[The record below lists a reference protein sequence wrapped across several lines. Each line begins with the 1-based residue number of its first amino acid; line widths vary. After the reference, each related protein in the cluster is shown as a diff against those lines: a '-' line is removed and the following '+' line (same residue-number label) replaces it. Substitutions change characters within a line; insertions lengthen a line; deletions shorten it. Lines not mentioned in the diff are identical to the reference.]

1 MTRLIAARWGLL
13 GLFACCGT
21 GCSTMNNTEKGALG
35 GGAIGA
41 GLGTLV
47 GAATGNPKTGAMVG
61 GLVGAGVGGIVGNE
75 EDKKD
80 RRDAREQHVA
90 VTQAYSNDQPQR
102 MNEVIELAR
111 SGQSEQVIINHIRA
125 NQMTFVLSSADLNAL
140 KSNGVP
146 DRVIVEMQSQRA
158 AVGPP
163 RRVIREQVIVREPV
177 FVDDPFCVRPVYVV
191 PPPVVG
197 VGFHYRR

>member
-1 MTRLIAARWGLL
+1 MTRSLAARWGLL
-13 GLFACCGT
+13 GLLACGGT

-47 GAATGNPKTGAMVG
+47 GAATGNPKTGAVVG
-61 GLVGAGVGGIVGNE
+61 GLVGAGVGGIVGN
-75 EDKKD
+75 
-80 RRDAREQHVA
+80 DADVKERQEARVQQA
-90 VTQAYSNDQPQR
+90 AATQAYANDQPQR

-125 NQMTFVLSSADLNAL
+125 NNMSFVLSSADLNTL

-146 DRVIVEMQSQRA
+146 DRVILEMQSPQRA
-158 AVGPP
+158 VVVAAPRHRPREVVYVADPCYGPP
-163 RRVIREQVIVREPV
+163 PV
-177 FVDDPFCVRPVYVV
+177 VFMRPP

-197 VGFHYRR
+197 VGFTYRR